1 MNFTSIKQKL
11 KYKRYSPNTISTYVS
26 CLDQFNRFI
35 QKKGLQINEA
45 TIYQYLMSLVEKGYS
60 RSSQNQHINAIKFYL
75 EKVLKQESKTYYIE
89 RPLKK
94 RKLPVVLSENEIQR
108 ILSNI
113 SNLKHKALLSLIYSC
128 GLRVGEA
135 LNLKIND
142 LDSDRMLISV
152 RNGKGEKDRMVPLAS
167 NVLKLLRTYYKQYQ
181 PSDYLFNGAE
191 QGPYSATSIRNVLKR
206 AVYKS
211 YIKKNVTPH
220 TLRHSYAT
228 HLLEKG
234 TDLRYIQ
241 VILGHSSVK
250 TTEIYTHVST
260 KNLQAIKSPIEEMR
274 L

>member
-1 MNFTSIKQKL
+1 MNFTEIKQKL
-11 KYKRYSPNTISTYVS
+11 RYKRYSPNTIRTYIS
-26 CLDQFNRFI
+26 CLEQFNRFI
-35 QKKGLQINEA
+35 KSEKLQINEPV
-45 TIYQYLMSLVEKGYS
+45 IYQYLMGLVAKGYS

-75 EKVLKQESKTYYIE
+75 EKVLKQKQKSYYIE

-94 RKLPVVLSENEIQR
+94 RMLPTVLSEQEIQL
-108 ILSNI
+108 IFSNI
-113 SNLKHKALLSLIYSC
+113 KNLKHKAILSLIYSS
-128 GLRVGEA
+128 GIRIGEA
-135 LNLKIND
+135 LNLTIND
-142 LDSDRMLISV
+142 LDSDRMLISI
-152 RNGKGEKDRMVPLAS
+152 RRGKGEKDRMVPMAS
-167 NVLKLLRTYYKQYQ
+167 NVLKLLRVYYKEYK
-181 PSDYLFNGAE
+181 PVNYLFNGNE
-191 QGPYSATSIRNVLKR
+191 NGPYSATSVRNVLKR

-260 KNLQAIKSPIEEMR
+260 KNLRAIKSPIEEMQ

>member
-1 MNFTSIKQKL
+1 MNFSSIKQKL
-11 KYKRYSPNTISTYVS
+11 RYKRYSPNTISTYIS
-26 CLDQFNRFI
+26 CLEQFNRFL
-35 QKKGLQINEA
+35 KKEELQINEPV
-45 TIYQYLMSLVEKGYS
+45 IYQYLIELVDKGYS

-75 EKVLKQESKTYYIE
+75 EKVLKQESKNYYIE

-94 RKLPVVLSENEIQR
+94 RKLPVVLSENEIQL

-113 SNLKHKALLSLIYSC
+113 GNLKHKALLSLIYSC

-135 LNLKIND
+135 LSLKIND

-167 NVLKLLRTYYKQYQ
+167 NVLNLLRTYYKQYQ

-191 QGPYSATSIRNVLKR
+191 KGPYSATSIRNVLKR

-260 KNLQAIKSPIEEMR
+260 KNLQAIKSPIEEMQ

>member
-26 CLDQFNRFI
+26 CLEQFNRFI

-60 RSSQNQHINAIKFYL
+60 RSSQNQHLNAIKFYL
-75 EKVLKQESKTYYIE
+75 EKVLKQESKAYYIE

-94 RKLPVVLSENEIQR
+94 RKLPVVLSEKEIQL
-108 ILSNI
+108 ILSNLG
-113 SNLKHKALLSLIYSC
+113 NLKHKALLSLIYSC

-152 RNGKGEKDRMVPLAS
+152 RNGKGEKDRMVPLAP

-260 KNLQAIKSPIEEMR
+260 KNLQAIKSPIEEMQ

>member
-75 EKVLKQESKTYYIE
+75 EKVLKQESKTYYIV

-94 RKLPVVLSENEIQR
+94 RKLPTVLSEKEIQL
-108 ILSNI
+108 IFSNI
-113 SNLKHKALLSLIYSC
+113 GNLKHKALLSLIYSC

-152 RNGKGEKDRMVPLAS
+152 RNGKGEKDRMVPLAN
-167 NVLKLLRTYYKQYQ
+167 NVLTLLRKYYKEYR
-181 PSDYLFNGAE
+181 PITFLFNGAE
-191 QGPYSATSIRNVLKR
+191 NETYSATSIRNVLKR
-206 AVYKS
+206 AVYMS
-211 YIKKNVTPH
+211 HIKKNVTPH

-260 KNLQAIKSPIEEMR
+260 KNLQAIKSPIEEMQ

>member
-26 CLDQFNRFI
+26 CLEQFNRFL
-35 QKKGLQINEA
+35 QKKGLQINET

-75 EKVLKQESKTYYIE
+75 EKVLNQESKTYYIE

-94 RKLPVVLSENEIQR
+94 RKLPVVLSEKEIQL
-108 ILSNI
+108 ILSNLG
-113 SNLKHKALLSLIYSC
+113 NLKHKALLSLIYSC

-191 QGPYSATSIRNVLKR
+191 KGPYSATSIRNVLKR

-250 TTEIYTHVST
+250 TTE
-260 KNLQAIKSPIEEMR
+260 
-274 L
+274 

>member
-113 SNLKHKALLSLIYSC
+113 RNLKHKALLSLIYSC

-260 KNLQAIKSPIEEMR
+260 KNLQAIKSPIEEMQ

>member
-35 QKKGLQINEA
+35 QKRGLQINEE

-260 KNLQAIKSPIEEMR
+260 KNLQAIKSPIEEMQ